1 MCFSYFLIEV
11 IFLKIFLLTKRTLII
26 SCIITLITALILILL
41 FTFNSPVQLAVE
53 ITHNSVFN
61 EEFISKI
68 TNLTKGEEKIAYLTF
83 DDGPT
88 TSVTPKVLDILKEQ
102 NVKAT
107 FFVIGKS
114 VEAHPEIVKRAYEEG
129 HYIANHGYSHNNS
142 KLYKSLDSFKNEI
155 EKTDSAI
162 GKALGKDDYCSHIFR
177 FPNGFMSS
185 NYKSKKKEAAKL
197 LSQMN
202 YAYIDWNCLNNDSIK
217 KYSSSQLLSNLKKS
231 CKNKNTL
238 VVLMHDTKD
247 VSNSSLALEDSISY
261 LKSQGYTFRNFYS
274 FLPEK

>member
-1 MCFSYFLIEV
+1 M
-11 IFLKIFLLTKRTLII
+11 KIFLLRKKTLMITCII
-26 SCIITLITALILILL
+26 SLLTLTILILL
-41 FTFNSPVQLAVE
+41 FVFNSSIQLAVE

-68 TNLTKGEEKIAYLTF
+68 SNLTKGEEKIAYLTF

-88 TSVTPKVLDILKEQ
+88 TSVTPKILDILKEQ

-114 VEAHPEIVKRAYEEG
+114 VEAHPEIVKRAYKEG

-155 EKTDSAI
+155 EKTDLAI

-217 KYSSSQLLSNLKKS
+217 KYSSSQLLNNLKKS

-247 VSNSSLALEDSISY
+247 VSNSSLVLEDSISY